1 MTSDQ
6 PGSGEIGP
14 PSWVTPDSRRLGR
27 YVLGPILGHGGMGVV
42 HDAWDTLLRRRVALK
57 RLTQSSPEAWVR
69 FLQEGQFQA
78 RLRHPNICQI
88 YDADTV
94 EDLPVIAMQLIP
106 GEPLSNLR
114 PKLHREDLLRILMQV
129 ALAVHAAHQAQIL
142 HRDLKPSNILV
153 EEGPEG
159 FVPYVCDFGLARDLS
174 GEGITQTHLGLG
186 TLGFM
191 APEQHHLH
199 LSLSPATDVYGMGAT
214 LHAMLL
220 GKPPE
225 PAIQGELSVDRLASS
240 EGWDDLPRDI
250 QTLLAKALE
259 WDPNDRYPSAAALAE
274 DLRRFLEGEP
284 LVARPLGWMRRVL
297 RRLAHKPALAT
308 AAGLGLLVAV
318 ALLGWGYRTVQF
330 ARHQAQ
336 AAQRL
341 ALDTKDVE
349 HLLRLERMR
358 PLHDMRPAYA
368 EIRLRMARLEQ
379 TIKALGKAAEG
390 PGHYALGRG
399 YMAVGDSKRAL
410 SELQEAWR
418 QGFQVPDVAYAL
430 GRAHCDLFWD
440 ASTQAGFN
448 GDTARMN
455 ALRQEHMG
463 KALWFFGQAGGQSF
477 ESPDLALARIERV
490 KGHADTAL
498 TLARKAFDAD
508 PWEVEAKTSEASALA
523 RLGFDQMIRGEYDQ
537 AWDWFRKAEA
547 ASRQARELA
556 RSDEGAYQT
565 DLNWRLAWIGSTLE
579 HGEIDPRILVLT
591 EELCRQQLS
600 INPENP
606 ESVANLLWVQVLKA
620 WTLLNEG
627 KDPSTAIDRGLEMHR
642 SLTSSTVT
650 NANTKVAWMELHRL
664 TAEWDMRSGRDPSG
678 PLEVALRDGGHS
690 DYRLHDSLA
699 EALLLKAKWDL
710 SQGRDPSPV
719 LDRMES
725 ATEALHKRRVVHGYL
740 DSALGEA
747 QLIRANW
754 AMKQGRDSSPFIE
767 KAESFARKSLAF
779 NPKSVLPYCLLAK
792 IQSAKA
798 SQPGADRKR
807 WIEEERIWVAKGS
820 AIKPGYWLLVSMHR
834 PSHR

>member
-1 MTSDQ
+1 MTSGQ
-6 PGSGEIGP
+6 PGSEEIGP
-14 PSWVTPDSRRLGR
+14 PSWVGSDSRRLGR
-27 YVLGPILGHGGMGVV
+27 YVVGPVLGQGGMGVV
-42 HDAWDTLLRRRVALK
+42 HEAWDTLLRRRVALK

-78 RLRHPNICQI
+78 RLRHPSICQI

-94 EDLPVIAMQLIP
+94 EDLPVIAMQLIH
-106 GEPLSNLR
+106 GEPLSDLR
-114 PKLHREDLLRILMQV
+114 PRINREDLLRILMQV

-142 HRDLKPSNILV
+142 HRDLKPGNILV

-159 FVPYVCDFGLARDLS
+159 FVPFVCDFGLARDLS
-174 GEGITQTHLGLG
+174 GQGITQTHHGLG

-191 APEQHHLH
+191 APEQLHPHLP
-199 LSLSPATDVYGMGAT
+199 LSPATDVYGMGAT

-220 GKPPE
+220 GQAPE
-225 PAIQGELSVDRLASS
+225 PAIQGQLSIDRLGSG

-250 QTLLAKALE
+250 QTMLAKALE
-259 WDPNDRYPSAAALAE
+259 WDPKDRYPSAAAFAE

-284 LVARPLGWMRRVL
+284 LVARPLGWMGRVQRRI
-297 RRLAHKPALAT
+297 AHRPGLAT
-308 AAGLGLLVAV
+308 TAALGLLAAV
-318 ALLGWGYRTVQF
+318 ALLGWGYRTIQF
-330 ARHQAQ
+330 ARKQAQ

-368 EIRLRMARLEQ
+368 EIRLRMVRLEG
-379 TIKALGKAAEG
+379 TIKGLGRAAEG

-418 QGFQVPDVAYAL
+418 KGFQVPDVAYAL
-430 GRAHCDLFWD
+430 GRAHCDLFWE

-455 ALRQEHMG
+455 ALRKEHMG

-498 TLARKAFDAD
+498 ALARKAFEAD

-523 RLGFDQMIRGEYDQ
+523 RLGFDQMIRGEYGQ

-565 DLNWRLAWIGSTLE
+565 DLNWRLAWAGSTLE
-579 HGEIDPRILVLT
+579 HGEIDPRFMEQT

-620 WTLLNEG
+620 WALLNAG
-627 KDPSTAIDRGLEMHR
+627 KDPSAVIGHGLELYR
-642 SLTSSTVT
+642 SLTSPTVT
-650 NANTKVAWMELHRL
+650 NANIKVAWMEFHRL
-664 TAEWDMRSGRDPSG
+664 TAEWDMRNGRDPSM
-678 PLEVALRDGGHS
+678 PLKIAVGDGGHS

-699 EALLLKAKWDL
+699 EALLLKARWDL

-719 LDRMES
+719 LDRMEP
-725 ATEALHKRRVVHGYL
+725 ATEGLHKRRVVHGYL
-740 DSALGEA
+740 DAALGEA
-747 QLIRANW
+747 QLIRAGW
-754 AMKQGRDSSPFIE
+754 AMKQGQDSQPFIE
-767 KAESFARKSLAF
+767 KAESFARKSLDF

-798 SQPGADRKR
+798 NQPGADRRR
-807 WIEEERIWVAKGS
+807 WVEEERTWVARGL
-820 AIKPGYWLLVSMHR
+820 AIKPGYWPLFSLGRS
-834 PSHR
+834 SHR